1 MFCKNCG
8 HEIKEG
14 AAFCPNCGNKL
25 EKKGNIPSYRYGQIN
40 NAKSVN
46 RLKKKKMSPK
56 KKKKFKIIAGITGVI
71 IVAAIIAISVYNMD
85 YKHVV
90 NAYIKE
96 DLSGDENSA
105 EKEYKLLSKE
115 TKEAMLNEYKED
127 NEGADEKE
135 MLEESQKTLD
145 NMMDALETEYGEN
158 WKYSFEIK
166 KVEDASRKEIR
177 EWKQDIKD
185 AKVKFNREVRGMK
198 KVTVKLRLQSEDGK
212 KNDKTDMD
220 ITVVRLGRK
229 WYIGKTGL

>member
-25 EKKGNIPSYRYGQIN
+25 EKKGNIPSHRHGQMN

-46 RLKKKKMSPK
+46 RLKKKKVSPK
-56 KKKKFKIIAGITGVI
+56 KKKKFKIIAGIIGFVI
-71 IVAAIIAISVYNMD
+71 IAGIIGISVYNMD

-90 NAYIKE
+90 NAYMKE
-96 DLSGDENSA
+96 EFSGEEDCV
-105 EKEYKLLSKE
+105 EKIYKLLSKE
-115 TKEAMLNEYKED
+115 TQEAMLNEYKEN
-127 NEGADEKE
+127 NEGADEQE
-135 MLEESQKTLD
+135 MLEESQKDLD
-145 NMMDALETEYGEN
+145 NTIDLLETEYGEN

-166 KVEDASRKEIR
+166 KSEDASRKEIR

-185 AKVKFNREVRGMK
+185 AKVKFDREVQGMK
-198 KVTVKLRLQSEDGK
+198 KVTVKVRLQSEDGE
-212 KNDKTDMD
+212 KNDKSDMD
-220 ITVVRLGRK
+220 ITVVRLDHK

>member
-8 HEIKEG
+8 HEVKEG

-25 EKKGNIPSYRYGQIN
+25 EKKGNIPSYRHGQMN
-40 NAKSVN
+40 NVKNVN

-56 KKKKFKIIAGITGVI
+56 KRKKFKIIAGIVGVI

-127 NEGADEKE
+127 NEGADEEE
-135 MLEESQKTLD
+135 MLEESQKALD
-145 NMMDALETEYGEN
+145 NVMDALETEYGKN
-158 WKYSFEIK
+158 WKYSFGIK

-177 EWKQDIKD
+177 EWKQNIKD
-185 AKVKFNREVRGMK
+185 AKVKFNREVQGMK

-220 ITVVRLGRK
+220 ITVVRLGHK